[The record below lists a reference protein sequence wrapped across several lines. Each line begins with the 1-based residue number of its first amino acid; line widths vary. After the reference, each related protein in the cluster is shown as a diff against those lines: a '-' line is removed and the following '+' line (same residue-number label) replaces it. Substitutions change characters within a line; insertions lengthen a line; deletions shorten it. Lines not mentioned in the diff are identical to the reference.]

1 MRVRLVVVVCC
12 ISFSSCSAYGDWFG
26 GDLGDQIRIQQILQ
40 EIKKLTQKVETL
52 SAQQKTDITIHHHG
66 ASDNA
71 SVYVVQN
78 SVKQDAQKLDTSVVK
93 SNKINGQA
101 PLPAVRPSWWQRAK
115 NFMWSSRQADNPYQP
130 DDSLWGYL
138 NSHKKEIVV
147 KGALIGYVYVNY
159 RLFSLGSYL
168 QSTDRWHFW
177 RSDKTLS
184 QLLALP
190 PKEVAR
196 DLIYEIKR
204 RYVSYD
210 GDSSEPFIQFM
221 KSVDQE
227 IEAFNSYLALANIL
241 SKIDMVERHCIYC
254 CGRFIPRQFS
264 PIANFV
270 FDFVASK
277 ISIRSV
283 FYLDEQLITCAQ
295 DSLSRLVFLRSCFAQ
310 WLAEFKLLA
319 LNTSEPDSSN
329 LSCSDYG
336 ILKQRIRLDMKGS

>member
-1 MRVRLVVVVCC
+1 MMRVGLVVLVVCYM
-12 ISFSSCSAYGDWFG
+12 SFSSFGAYGDWFG
-26 GDLGDQIRIQQILQ
+26 SDLIGQIRMQQVLQ
-40 EIKKLTQKVETL
+40 ELKKLTQKVETL

-78 SVKQDAQKLDTSVVK
+78 SVNQDAQKSDANAVK
-93 SNKINGQA
+93 NNTGNGAILGGNGQA
-101 PLPAVRPSWWQRAK
+101 PLPTARPSWWQRAK
-115 NFMWSSRQADNPYQP
+115 NFMWPSRQAGNPYQP
-130 DDSLWGYL
+130 DDSLWGYM

-159 RLFSLGSYL
+159 RLLSLGSYL

-177 RSDKTLS
+177 HSDKTLS

-190 PKEVAR
+190 SKEVAR

-221 KSVDQE
+221 KAVDQE

-241 SKIDMVERHCIYC
+241 SKIDMVERHCIFC
-254 CGRFIPRQFS
+254 CGRFVPRQFS

-283 FYLDEQLITCAQ
+283 FYLDEQLIACAQ
-295 DSLSRLVFLRSCFAQ
+295 DSFSRLTFLRSCFAQ
-310 WLAEFKLLA
+310 FLSEVKLSSL
-319 LNTSEPDSSN
+319 DS
-329 LSCSDYG
+329 LQFTFG
-336 ILKQRIRLDMKGS
+336 